1 MGPTGSAPQRRSGRA
16 EESGL
21 IQVGV
26 DFGGTKIE
34 AAALSPDG
42 RFLARVRAPNP
53 GSYDASIATVR
64 DLIAQAEQQAGARGT
79 IGVGAPGS
87 VSPRTGVMRNANSTW
102 LNGRRFRE
110 DLEAGLGRPV
120 RLANDANCL
129 ALSEAVDG
137 AAAGLAGV
145 FAVIIGTGCGGGL
158 AVGGRLVEGA
168 NGVAGEWGHTPLPWP
183 KPEES
188 PGPVCWCGR
197 HGCLETWISGS
208 GFRRDHAERTG
219 QSLTGEEIIAAAR
232 AGDVQAR
239 ASFDRYLDRLGRG
252 LAVICDI
259 VDPDAFVFGGGVSN
273 VAELYERLP
282 AFIEPHVFSDGWSA
296 RLAPAQWGDSSGV
309 RGAARLWTLAEA
321 AALP

>member
-1 MGPTGSAPQRRSGRA
+1 MSERSARRRRA
-16 EESGL
+16 ISWTEQGGL

-34 AAALSPDG
+34 AAALAPDG

-53 GSYDASIATVR
+53 GSYDAAIVTVG
-64 DLIAQAEQQAGARGT
+64 DLIAQVEQQAGGRGT
-79 IGVGAPGS
+79 IGVGSPGS

-102 LNGRRFRE
+102 LNDRRFRE
-110 DLEAGLGRPV
+110 DLETGLGRAV

-137 AAAGLAGV
+137 AAAGLNVV

-158 AVGGRLVEGA
+158 VVDGKLVEGA
-168 NGVAGEWGHTPLPWP
+168 NGVAGEWGHIPLPWP
-183 KPEES
+183 SPEES
-188 PGPVCWCGR
+188 PGPTCWCGR
-197 HGCLETWISGS
+197 RSCLETWISGS
-208 GFRRDHAERTG
+208 GLRRDHAERTG
-219 QSLTGEEIIAAAR
+219 QALTGEQIIAAAR
-232 AGDVQAR
+232 AGEVQAA
-239 ASFDRYLDRLGRG
+239 ASFDRYLDRLARG

-259 VDPDAFVFGGGVSN
+259 ADPDAFVFGGGLSN
-273 VAELYERLP
+273 VEELYERLP
-282 AFIEPHVFSDGWSA
+282 ALIAPHVFSDGWQA

-321 AALP
+321 QALG